1 MPVQAFASHNIRSL
15 NLTKPSG
22 RGSCARI
29 AGVWE
34 ANKLEKKPLMKA
46 IIEEKA
52 WVAIGVEVLIMQ
64 FGWWVVLQARDAM
77 DFGWFNSTWFFLDS
91 SGIPC
96 ASKQIVS
103 NFLLSHKLSGLLTNC
118 SCSKLTGMQL
128 KKWFGWSKNRVV
140 VISDV
145 PLRS

>member
-1 MPVQAFASHNIRSL
+1 MHPTTRLLQVALNKNNIRAL

-52 WVAIGVEVLIMQ
+52 WVAIGVEVLIFKQEMPWSLDDSILNDS
-64 FGWWVVLQARDAM
+64 FWILLGPHVLLNRL
-77 DFGWFNSTWFFLDS
+77 S
-91 SGIPC
+91 
-96 ASKQIVS
+96 QIS
-103 NFLLSHKLSGLLTNC
+103 FCHTNY
-118 SCSKLTGMQL
+118 LG
-128 KKWFGWSKNRVV
+128 F
-140 VISDV
+140 
-145 PLRS
+145 